1 MAAEA
6 LSSLLQAA
14 RAAGKTVVQCHG
26 CFDIV
31 HPGHVRYLRFAREL
45 GDILVVSLTGDAGV
59 DKGAERPYIPQELR
73 AENLAA
79 LEFVD
84 WVVIDP
90 HPTAAEVLECL
101 QPDVYVKGREYARA
115 SDPRFVREREIVER
129 HGGRVVFHSG
139 DVVFSSTR
147 LLESMLRDEALDED
161 RLRAL
166 CERSGIDAAAVHEV
180 VERFPK
186 LRVVIVGDLIHERYV
201 FCDAGA
207 VAQDAPVMSL
217 RRLGEREYWGGA
229 VAVARQVQALGATP
243 CVLTAGGRNAAA
255 RRVAER
261 FAELE
266 IAGELL
272 RYRPAVVRRTT
283 FVADD
288 EKLFELTE
296 GESSPLDS
304 SAERRV
310 LELLAERLVDAD
322 VLIWCDHGFGMLT
335 SGLVRAAGALARAR
349 GVRVAGYASGQHSQ
363 LSALEQT
370 DLLTATER
378 GLREA
383 MHDMSSGLPAVVW
396 NLLRNT
402 RGRAAVVSLRKRGLM
417 GFEGEPARH
426 VGGNGG
432 GEPGALS
439 ERLKSEFVP
448 SVARH
453 HVDWLGAEA
462 AVITA
467 AALTLAAGGS
477 LPLATYAAASA
488 ETLAVSRPGGQPVT
502 AAELAAWFH
511 NRPEL
516 RPQNRFLPD
525 PARLSDIAMLAPPL
539 ATGAAHG

>member
-101 QPDVYVKGREYARA
+101 RPDVYVKGREYARA

-147 LLESMLRDEALDED
+147 LLESMVRDEALDED

-166 CERSGIDAAAVHEV
+166 CERSGIDAAAMHQV

-186 LRVVIVGDLIHERYV
+186 LRVVIVGDLIRERYV

-243 CVLTAGGRNAAA
+243 CVLTASGRNAAA

-261 FAELE
+261 FAELQ

-310 LELLAERLVDAD
+310 LELLAERLADAD
-322 VLIWCDHGFGMLT
+322 LLIWCDHGFGMLT
-335 SGLVRAAGALARAR
+335 SGLVRAAGALAQAR
-349 GVRVAGYASGQHSQ
+349 GVRVAGYASGQRSQ

-370 DLLTATER
+370 DLLTTTER
-378 GLREA
+378 SLREA

-396 NLLRNT
+396 NLLRST
-402 RGRAAVVSLRKRGLM
+402 RGRAAIVSLRKRGLM
-417 GFEGEPARH
+417 GFDGGPAH
-426 VGGNGG
+426 HAGGNGS

-453 HVDWLGAEA
+453 YVDWLGAEA

-488 ETLAVSRPGGQPVT
+488 ETLAVSRPGGQPVA

-525 PARLSDIAMLAPPL
+525 SARLSDIAMLAPPL

>member
-1 MAAEA
+1 MPAEA

-14 RAAGKTVVQCHG
+14 RAGGKTVVQCHG

-101 QPDVYVKGREYARA
+101 RPDVYVKGREYARA

-147 LLESMLRDEALDED
+147 LLESMVRDEALDED

-166 CERSGIDAAAVHEV
+166 CERSGIDAAAVQEV
-180 VERFPK
+180 LERFPK
-186 LRVVIVGDLIHERYV
+186 LRVVIVGDLIGERYV

-396 NLLRNT
+396 NLLQST
-402 RGRAAVVSLRKRGLM
+402 HGRAAVVSLRKRGLM
-417 GFEGEPARH
+417 GFEGEPAHH

-432 GEPGALS
+432 DEPGALS

-462 AVITA
+462 AVIAA

-477 LPLATYAAASA
+477 VPLATYAAASA